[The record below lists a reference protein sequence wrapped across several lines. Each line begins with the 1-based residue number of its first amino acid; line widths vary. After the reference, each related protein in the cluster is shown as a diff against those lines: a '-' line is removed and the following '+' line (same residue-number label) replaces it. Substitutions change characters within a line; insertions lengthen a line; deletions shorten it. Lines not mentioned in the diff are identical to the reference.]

1 MDILTTVFSALG
13 TIVTG
18 VIGLIVDVFTG
29 VVPLWYTAPTGN
41 ETSGQL
47 TVLGAFSLIAFVVG
61 LVWLGIKFIGS
72 MISLKSAR

>member
-1 MDILTTVFSALG
+1 MDVLSTVFSALG

-18 VIGLIVDVFTG
+18 VIGLITDVFTG
-29 VVPLWYTAPTGN
+29 VVPLWYQAPTGT
-41 ETSGQL
+41 ETTGSL
-47 TVLGAFSLIAFVVG
+47 TVLGAFSLIAFAAG